1 MNSRVPVALLLI
13 LTSAVACLAQTPRRR
28 AAGRTTA
35 TKSTAAQT
43 PPAKADQI
51 PPAAPPLSSTSAP
64 PGTLAIVNDVTIT
77 SADIE
82 QAVSARIMNDPDL
95 YLRDFYQNR
104 EKAIR
109 EARQR
114 AVDVRINSL
123 LIAAA
128 AKKAGLTNDQYLS
141 RELTSKIATPTDAE
155 VRAFYDANRE
165 QLGNVELE
173 SARGEIL
180 GYLRN
185 QRMEQAR
192 ADLVTRLKMTN
203 TVMKSADVNAPNLAP
218 GTVLASV
225 NGQPL
230 RLETINERMKA
241 YIYKDDM
248 AIYGAQKSALD
259 RRINN
264 LLITA
269 EATKRQIGSEQILRT
284 EVTDKLKPPTEAEVS
299 KFYEENKARINGDLN
314 SARSAIADYLQTQQQ
329 EKLEKDLADKLRAG
343 ARVQILLKEPLPPTF
358 NFVAGRGMSRG
369 DVNAPVKIIE
379 FTDFQCSA
387 CGAMYPV
394 LEEVLKSYGNRVFFE
409 IRNFPLTS
417 LHPNAFRAAQA
428 AGAANAQGKFWPY
441 IDFLFKNQSSL
452 DDESLKKYASQ
463 VGLDRTRFDAD
474 LNSGKF
480 DADILRDIEEGE
492 TYGIEGT
499 PTIYINGVML
509 TSLGADGLREA
520 IDRALARAGRGN

>member
-1 MNSRVPVALLLI
+1 MPCMNSRVPVVLLLI
-13 LTSAVACLAQTPRRR
+13 LTFVVACLAQTPRRR

-128 AKKAGLTNDQYLS
+128 AKKAGLTIDQYLS
-141 RELTSKIATPTDAE
+141 RELTSRIATPTDAE

-218 GTVLASV
+218 
-225 NGQPL
+225 
-230 RLETINERMKA
+230 
-241 YIYKDDM
+241 
-248 AIYGAQKSALD
+248 
-259 RRINN
+259 
-264 LLITA
+264 
-269 EATKRQIGSEQILRT
+269 
-284 EVTDKLKPPTEAEVS
+284 
-299 KFYEENKARINGDLN
+299 
-314 SARSAIADYLQTQQQ
+314 
-329 EKLEKDLADKLRAG
+329 
-343 ARVQILLKEPLPPTF
+343 
-358 NFVAGRGMSRG
+358 
-369 DVNAPVKIIE
+369 
-379 FTDFQCSA
+379 
-387 CGAMYPV
+387 
-394 LEEVLKSYGNRVFFE
+394 
-409 IRNFPLTS
+409 
-417 LHPNAFRAAQA
+417 
-428 AGAANAQGKFWPY
+428 
-441 IDFLFKNQSSL
+441 
-452 DDESLKKYASQ
+452 
-463 VGLDRTRFDAD
+463 
-474 LNSGKF
+474 
-480 DADILRDIEEGE
+480 
-492 TYGIEGT
+492 
-499 PTIYINGVML
+499 
-509 TSLGADGLREA
+509 
-520 IDRALARAGRGN
+520 